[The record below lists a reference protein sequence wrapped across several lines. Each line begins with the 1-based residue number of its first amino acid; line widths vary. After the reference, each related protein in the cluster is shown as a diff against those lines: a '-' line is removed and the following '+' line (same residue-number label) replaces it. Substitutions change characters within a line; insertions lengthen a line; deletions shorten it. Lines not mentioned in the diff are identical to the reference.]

1 MKITLLK
8 NAAWAGKN
16 HKAGSSHDVD
26 RAVADKLISRGYAE
40 IYTEAKEVEDGS
52 AADE

>member
-8 NAAWAGKN
+8 KATWAGKN

-26 RAVADKLISRGYAE
+26 RAVADKLISRGYADV
-40 IYTEAKEVEDGS
+40 YTETKEVEDGS